1 MQVSSSY
8 ADIWKISY
16 PIMVGSLAQNLIG
29 VTDVIFLGRVGEVEL
44 GACGLMSIYYM
55 VMVMV
60 GFGIS
65 RGGQILIAR
74 RAGQGNYTQIGN
86 IVGNLLLLQLVIA
99 AILFLFMQFLSPTV
113 IRYFIQSEAVYEA
126 ALQYL
131 YYRSFGIFFGFTGF
145 VLMALYTGIGRT
157 KVIAYTTGVLFLV
170 NAVLNYGLV
179 FGTMGLPAMGIGGS
193 ALAST
198 IAEVV
203 STIIG
208 AIYVLTDQQTRT
220 YRLFKLPHIDTAI
233 FSKLLSLSAPLVM
246 QYLVGLGSWFIL
258 FTFIENINEHALAVS
273 TVLKQIYTFFSIPAW
288 GFASTAN
295 SVVSNLIGQQK
306 NDEVMTAVYR
316 TAVLS
321 FLSTLIVCVV
331 LVLMPETFLHIFT
344 HKEIVV
350 ANSKEILPILIV
362 IIFACSV
369 ATVMFNGVM
378 GTGAMLLSLAI
389 ESFGVVVYLSYAYIV
404 TKVMQLG
411 LSYVWTTEFLYWL
424 ILVVPSWWYLQSGK
438 WQHTQH
444 KLL

>member
-8 ADIWKISY
+8 SDIWKISY

-55 VMVMV
+55 VLVMV

-74 RAGQGNYTQIGN
+74 RAGQGNYGEIGN
-86 IVGNLLLLQLVIA
+86 IVGNLFFLQLSIA
-99 AILFLFMQFLSPTV
+99 VLMFLFMQFLSPYI
-113 IRYFIQSEAVYEA
+113 IRYFITSPAIYDA
-126 ALQYL
+126 SLKYL
-131 YYRSFGIFFGFTGF
+131 YYRSFGIFFSFTGF

-170 NAVLNYGLV
+170 NALLNYGLV
-179 FGTMGLPAMGIGGS
+179 FGKFGLPQMGISGS

-203 STIIG
+203 STVVG
-208 AIYVLTDQQTRT
+208 LLYVFTDHQTRT
-220 YRLFKLPHIDTAI
+220 YRLFKLPHIDISI
-233 FSKLLSLSAPLVM
+233 FSTLLILAAPLVL
-246 QYLVGLGSWFIL
+246 QYLVGLGGWFVL
-258 FTFIENINEHALAVS
+258 FTFIENMGPHALATS

-295 SVVSNLIGQQK
+295 SVVSNLMGQQK
-306 NDEVMTAVYR
+306 NDEVMTALYR

-321 FLSTLIVCVV
+321 FIFTLVACGV
-331 LVLMPETFLHIFT
+331 LVLIPETFLSIFT
-344 HKEIVV
+344 HDELVIQGG
-350 ANSKEILPILIV
+350 KEILPILIV
-362 IIFACSV
+362 IIFSCSV

-378 GTGAMLLSLAI
+378 GTGSMFLSLLI
-389 ESFGVVVYLSYAYIV
+389 ETIGMVIYLSYAYIV
-404 TKVMQLG
+404 AKIMLLG
-411 LSYVWTTEFLYWL
+411 LPYVWTAEFLYWL

-438 WQHTQH
+438 WEKKQM
-444 KLL
+444 